1 MLTVERPIREVVRL
15 FNVEDTSLFTDI
27 ARAKALAEAVLKEES
42 FNVKSMDVLP
52 TKLTNS
58 GYDVIPE
65 APDMYVKQI
74 KLMNDVELFRQEVSS
89 RSLDVEMFSSYQ
101 TYFSQADGYSYED
114 MDEFELVSSTV
125 REDDE
130 DMMFI

>member
-1 MLTVERPIREVVRL
+1 MMLNCSDRRL
-15 FNVEDTSLFTDI
+15 
-27 ARAKALAEAVLKEES
+27 AA
-42 FNVKSMDVLP
+42 
-52 TKLTNS
+52 
-58 GYDVIPE
+58 G
-65 APDMYVKQI
+65 
-74 KLMNDVELFRQEVSS
+74 
-89 RSLDVEMFSSYQ
+89 LDVEMFSSYQ